1 MGFLKTLAKGT
12 GVMLGGSLKSG
23 DSLTEDKQDDYQIET
38 TQTAQDVQQQVADFN
53 ASSNQAL
60 ETAKA
65 QATTQQTNADET
77 DDKLKENFDTEKER
91 K

>member
-12 GVMLGGSLKSG
+12 GIMLGGSLKSG
-23 DSLTEDKQDDYQIET
+23 DSLTDNKQGDYQIEE

-53 ASSNQAL
+53 ASSNRAL
-60 ETAKA
+60 ESAKV
-65 QATTQQTNADET
+65 QATQQQSSADET
-77 DDKLKENFDTEKER
+77 DDKLKEDYDEKKTR

>member
-23 DSLTEDKQDDYQIET
+23 DSLTDAKQDDYQIET

-53 ASSNQAL
+53 ASSQQSL
-60 ETAKA
+60 DTAKA
-65 QATTQQTNADET
+65 QATQQQANADAT
-77 DDKLKENFDTEKER
+77 DDNLKAEYDENKSR

>member
-53 ASSNQAL
+53 ASNQQSL

-65 QATTQQTNADET
+65 QASEQQTNADVS
-77 DDKLKENFDTEKER
+77 DDELKQEYDEKKER

>member
-60 ETAKA
+60 ESAKA
-65 QATTQQTNADET
+65 QATQQQTNADVS
-77 DDKLKENFDTEKER
+77 DDELKQEYDEKKER

>member
-23 DSLTEDKQDDYQIET
+23 DSLTDDNQDNYTIET

-53 ASSNQAL
+53 ASSNQSL

-65 QATTQQTNADET
+65 QATAQQTSADT
-77 DDKLKENFDTEKER
+77 SDDELKEEYDEKKGR
-91 K
+91 N

>member
-23 DSLTEDKQDDYQIET
+23 DSLTDEKQDDYQLET

-53 ASSNQAL
+53 ASSNQTL
-60 ETAKA
+60 ESAKA
-65 QATTQQTNADET
+65 QATQQQTNADTT
-77 DDKLKENFDTEKER
+77 DDKLKEDYDEKKAR

>member
-23 DSLTEDKQDDYQIET
+23 DSLTDDKQDDYQLET

-53 ASSNQAL
+53 ASSQQSL
-60 ETAKA
+60 ETAKT
-65 QATTQQTNADET
+65 QASEQQSNADVS
-77 DDKLKENFDTEKER
+77 DDDLKQEYDEKKER

>member
-23 DSLTEDKQDDYQIET
+23 DSLTDAKQDDYQIET

-53 ASSNQAL
+53 ASSQQSL
-60 ETAKA
+60 ETSKA
-65 QATTQQTNADET
+65 QATQQQANADET
-77 DDKLKENFDTEKER
+77 DDDLKEEYDENKSR

>member
-53 ASSNQAL
+53 ASSNQTL
-60 ETAKA
+60 ESSKA
-65 QATTQQTNADET
+65 QASQQQANADNT
-77 DDKLKENFDTEKER
+77 DNNLKEDYDEKKAR